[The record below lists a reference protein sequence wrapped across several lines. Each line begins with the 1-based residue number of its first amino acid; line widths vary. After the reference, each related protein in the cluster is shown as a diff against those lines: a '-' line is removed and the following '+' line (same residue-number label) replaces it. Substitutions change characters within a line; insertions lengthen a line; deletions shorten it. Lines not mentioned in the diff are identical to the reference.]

1 MQAPAATRTDLVVQF
16 ARLRRHPL
24 PRFAARRLVSLA
36 LILVALVVV
45 TFMMTRLIPG
55 DPAVNVAGIGATQEE
70 IERIRAELLLDRP
83 LPEQFAVYVSNLAA
97 GDLGESFFTRQP
109 VAELIAQR
117 IGTSL
122 QLAVAALAIVMVISV
137 PLGIIIGAFTRERRH
152 PRTEVAFTAV
162 TSVLGSLPEFLAA
175 TFLAFIFAVWLRL
188 LPVAGASGW
197 EALILPAL
205 AVSIRPT
212 AILSRIVRVETLNTL
227 ASDFMRTA
235 RGKRIPNRLI
245 YGRHTLPNVVTAALT
260 VGGLLFAGI
269 IGGAVVVENV
279 FARPG
284 LGSSLVQA
292 VLVRDYPVV
301 QGVVLVLGV
310 VVVVVNALVDLLLAA
325 IDPRTAAG
333 KV

>member
-1 MQAPAATRTDLVVQF
+1 MIQGR
-16 ARLRRHPL
+16 RLIRHPL
-24 PRFAARRLVSLA
+24 ASFALRRLLSLVI
-36 LILVALVVV
+36 ILAGLVVA
-45 TFMMTRLIPG
+45 TFLMIRLIPG
-55 DPAVNVAGIGATQEE
+55 DPALNVAGLGATGED
-70 IERIRAELLLDRP
+70 IARVRAQLLLDRP
-83 LPEQFAVYVSNLAA
+83 MGEQFEIYITRMAQ
-97 GDLGESFFTRQP
+97 GDLGRSFFTRQA
-109 VAELIAQR
+109 VSDLIAQR
-117 IGTSL
+117 IGISL
-122 QLAVAALAIVMVISV
+122 QLAGAALLVVMLISV
-137 PLGIIIGAFTRERRH
+137 PLGILAGAYTRERRH
-152 PRTEVAFTAV
+152 PRAEVAFTGI

-175 TFLAFIFAVWLRL
+175 TFLAFVFAVWLRL
-188 LPVAGASGW
+188 LPVAGASTFQ
-197 EALILPAL
+197 ALILPAL

-212 AILSRIVRVETLNTL
+212 AILTRIVRVETLNTL
-227 ASDFMRTA
+227 ASDFIRTA
-235 RGKRIPNRLI
+235 RGKRIPDRII
-245 YGRHTLPNVVTAALT
+245 YSRHTLPNVVTAALT

-310 VVVVVNALVDLLLAA
+310 IVVVVNATVDITLAF

>member
-1 MQAPAATRTDLVVQF
+1 MIQGR
-16 ARLRRHPL
+16 RLIRHPL
-24 PRFAARRLVSLA
+24 ASFALRRLLSLVI
-36 LILVALVVV
+36 ILAGLVVA
-45 TFMMTRLIPG
+45 TFLMIRLIPG
-55 DPAVNVAGIGATQEE
+55 DPALNVAGLGATGED
-70 IERIRAELLLDRP
+70 IARVRAQLLLDRP
-83 LPEQFAVYVSNLAA
+83 MGEQFEIYITRMAQ
-97 GDLGESFFTRQP
+97 GDLGRSFFTRQA
-109 VAELIAQR
+109 VSDLIAQR
-117 IGTSL
+117 IGISL
-122 QLAVAALAIVMVISV
+122 QLAGAALLVVMLVSV
-137 PLGIIIGAFTRERRH
+137 PLGIVMGAFTRERRH
-152 PRTEVAFTAV
+152 PRVEVAFTGI

-175 TFLAFIFAVWLRL
+175 TFLAFVFAVWLRL
-188 LPVAGASGW
+188 LPVAGASTLQ
-197 EALILPAL
+197 ALILPAL

-212 AILSRIVRVETLNTL
+212 AILTRIVRVETLNTL
-227 ASDFMRTA
+227 ASDFIRTA
-235 RGKRIPNRLI
+235 RGKRIPDRII
-245 YGRHTLPNVVTAALT
+245 YSRHTLPNVVTAALT

-310 VVVVVNALVDLLLAA
+310 IVVVVNATVDITLAF